1 MFGTPRASTF
11 GDPGHYFRSFV
22 QWFRACASPRVF
34 GATPKDLRGRVGDDG
49 VVRDMPPGCRQHI
62 AANIRHMPHVLQDH
76 VGKNNGRCSQAVT
89 FHVDACSTS
98 VKGGEARPNCSHIS
112 NLNCCGDDSV
122 DAKTIS
128 ILVSLLQQVVKACHL
143 VAGSG
148 DFLAID
154 SLQDGTAAQ
163 VLGAS
168 VAVFFGH
175 LAILEHIEDAAVF
188 EGDGLLGF
196 LVRGIACERRSCKQR
211 KSKDG
216 DVEFHVD
223 SLMDSRPVITC
234 RSTGVHAYGR
244 ALVMTTTEHTHY
256 IFVRSWKPKTIER
269 LARESQEVSSLE
281 FHPMRKLI
289 VLLMCLA
296 LPMQGW
302 AGMFALPD
310 PCPMQDMAMTVPSG
324 DAEAA
329 DTGSTVEGQG
339 QYRPGQRL
347 RHAVPQL
354 HRPDGLRQ
362 SA

>member
-1 MFGTPRASTF
+1 
-11 GDPGHYFRSFV
+11 
-22 QWFRACASPRVF
+22 
-34 GATPKDLRGRVGDDG
+34 
-49 VVRDMPPGCRQHI
+49 
-62 AANIRHMPHVLQDH
+62 
-76 VGKNNGRCSQAVT
+76 
-89 FHVDACSTS
+89 
-98 VKGGEARPNCSHIS
+98 
-112 NLNCCGDDSV
+112 
-122 DAKTIS
+122 
-128 ILVSLLQQVVKACHL
+128 
-143 VAGSG
+143 
-148 DFLAID
+148 
-154 SLQDGTAAQ
+154 
-163 VLGAS
+163 
-168 VAVFFGH
+168 
-175 LAILEHIEDAAVF
+175 
-188 EGDGLLGF
+188 
-196 LVRGIACERRSCKQR
+196 
-211 KSKDG
+211 
-216 DVEFHVD
+216 
-223 SLMDSRPVITC
+223 
-234 RSTGVHAYGR
+234 
-244 ALVMTTTEHTHY
+244 MTTTEHTHY